1 MKKLILMGIVVI
13 LQFSIISGQ
22 YIEKDEIKDNRRLLI
37 GILSLDSG
45 TSFENSQKT
54 LLQTQNENIG
64 SKKSP
69 FLAGALSFAIPG
81 AGEFYEGNYLKT
93 AVFVAV
99 EAAAVAVAVI
109 YNNKGINQTNYFQ
122 NFSAQHWSVYR
133 YADWTLTN
141 IKTLNPNLNPANYS
155 GLLDPK
161 TQTVNWTILN
171 QLENDVAGN
180 GQQVPGSFYSHQLF
194 AFGTESYFEETGKY
208 SQFNVG
214 WDDFGKPNQ
223 SNYLNTPNPYD
234 PTRGNLTP
242 EFIYYSIERGKANF
256 YYNVSSKAVLVVI
269 ANHILSAVDAAWTA
283 AKINKNID
291 VSTSFEKYDNGI
303 NIVYYPELNVQ
314 LSF

>member
-1 MKKLILMGIVVI
+1 MKKIILLGII
-13 LQFSIISGQ
+13 INLQLSLISGQ
-22 YIEKDEIKDNRRLLI
+22 NIEKNEIKNNKQFLI

-45 TSFENSQKT
+45 TSFENAQKT
-54 LLQTQNENIG
+54 LLQPQNDNVE

-69 FLAGALSFAIPG
+69 ILAGALSFVVPG

-99 EAAAVAVAVI
+99 EVAAITVGLL
-109 YNNKGINQTNYFQ
+109 YNKKGDDQTNYFQ
-122 NFSAQHWSVYR
+122 NFSYQHWSVYR

-171 QLENDVAGN
+171 QLETDVAGN

-194 AFGTESYFEETGKY
+194 TSGTQSYFEETGKY

-214 WDDFGKPNQ
+214 WDDFGVPNNG
-223 SNYLNTPNPYD
+223 NYLNTPNPYD

-242 EFIYYSIERGKANF
+242 KFIYYSIERGKANY
-256 YYNVSSKAVLVVI
+256 YYNVASKAVLVVL

-283 AKINKNID
+283 ARINKNLD
-291 VSTSFEKYDNGI
+291 VNSSIEKYDNGFSI
-303 NIVYYPELNVQ
+303 SYYPKLNVKF
-314 LSF
+314 SF

>member
-1 MKKLILMGIVVI
+1 MKKILLLISVT
-13 LQFSIISGQ
+13 LQISIISRQ
-22 YIEKDEIKDNRRLLI
+22 NIKTNEITDNKKLLI
-37 GILSLDSG
+37 GILSEDSR

-54 LLQTQNENIG
+54 ELQSQNNNSE

-69 FLAGALSFAIPG
+69 FLAGVLSFVVPG

-99 EAAAVAVAVI
+99 EVAAITVGLL
-109 YNNKGINQTNYFQ
+109 YNKKGDDQTNYFQ
-122 NFSAQHWSVYR
+122 NFSYQHWSVYR

-141 IKTLNPNLNPANYS
+141 IKTLNPNLNPANYI

-171 QLENDVAGN
+171 QLETDVAGN

-194 AFGTESYFEETGKY
+194 SSGTQSYFEETGKY

-214 WDDFGKPNQ
+214 WDDFGVPNNG
-223 SNYLNTPNPYD
+223 NYLNTPNPYD

-242 EFIYYSIERGKANF
+242 KFIYYSIERGKANF
-256 YYNVSSKAVLVVI
+256 YYNVASKAVLVVL

-283 AKINKNID
+283 AKINRNLDVNTNI
-291 VSTSFEKYDNGI
+291 EKYDNGY
-303 NIVYYPELNVQ
+303 NIVYYPKLNVQ
-314 LSF
+314 FSF